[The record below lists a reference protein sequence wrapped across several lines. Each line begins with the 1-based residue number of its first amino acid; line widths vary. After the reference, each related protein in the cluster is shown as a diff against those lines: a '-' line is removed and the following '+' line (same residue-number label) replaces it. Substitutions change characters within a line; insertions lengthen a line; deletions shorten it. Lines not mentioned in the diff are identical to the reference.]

1 MKEKKM
7 TQVEKAIALLQS
19 NISGLTAGQLKQR
32 LNTSDSGVRA
42 VISRVRREGF
52 AVYHNEG
59 KLDSRGRQLASTY
72 RIGTPSRAMV
82 KAYYEMV
89 GA

>member
-1 MKEKKM
+1 MM
-7 TQVEKAIALLQS
+7 NQVEKAISLLKS
-19 NISGLTAGQLKQR
+19 NDSGLTSGQLRQR
-32 LNTSDSGVRA
+32 LNTTDGGVRA

-52 AVYHNEG
+52 AVYRNEG
-59 KLDSRGRQLASTY
+59 KLDSRGRRLAATY

-82 KAYYEMV
+82 RAFYQAY

>member
-1 MKEKKM
+1 MN
-7 TQVEKAIALLQS
+7 QVQKAITLLQS
-19 NISGLTAGQLKQR
+19 NQSGMTTGQLRQR
-32 LNTSDSGVRA
+32 LGTTEGGVRA

-52 AVYHNEG
+52 AVYRNEG
-59 KLDSRGRQLASTY
+59 KLDSRGRRLTATY

-82 KAYYEMV
+82 RAFYETF